1 MRSILLVLSRVQV
14 IIAIIVVC
22 LSFTTQ
28 RAERYGDTIQ
38 IVLPLLAWA
47 CEGSVGQ
54 GTEYVVR
61 YTAMLVTAHAAKFAL
76 AGTEVNR
83 RPNGGEK
90 GFPSAHTSTAVLG
103 ASAMV
108 HGCLRNRPVAQAA
121 VLIAAGFVGGSRI
134 DAGAHNIWQVF
145 AGALLG
151 YLCDR
156 LLRAK
161 SAMRSRVVRFLQRG
175 RSAAISLVM
184 ITGSFAARA
193 ARSLRNT
200 PVWDSVWQALTRT
213 AGLAGAL
220 MVLVA
225 SAARSENFEISI
237 YGGGQIAQS
246 GNVSG
251 TDPALGSFAFDPG
264 WQAKSLDPPPYY
276 GLRATWWRTET
287 FGIGVEV
294 NHTKVYS
301 DPSAMSANGFDRL
314 EFTDGL
320 NIVTANVLRRWTA
333 SPRFWPYVG
342 VGAGVAIPHVE
353 VTTAAGKT
361 FGYEVTGP
369 AVTWLAGV
377 QIPLDG
383 RWSIFTE
390 YKGARSWN
398 EADLTPGGTLDAD
411 VTTHS
416 LNLGLSWAF

>member
-1 MRSILLVLSRVQV
+1 MRPILLLLSRVHV
-14 IIAIIVVC
+14 IAAIIVVC
-22 LSFTTQ
+22 LSFTAN

-47 CEGSVGQ
+47 CEGSVGR
-54 GTEYVVR
+54 GTEYVAR
-61 YTAMLVTAHAAKFAL
+61 YTVMLATAHAAKLAL
-76 AGTEVNR
+76 TGTEVNR

-108 HGCLRNRPVAQAA
+108 HGCLSRQPIAQAA
-121 VLIAAGFVGGSRI
+121 VVIAAGFVGGSRI
-134 DAGAHNIWQVF
+134 DAGAHNVWQVF

-156 LLRAK
+156 LLRAN
-161 SAMRSRVVRFLQRG
+161 SALRCRVIRFLRKGRHASVSVIRLLGSSSARG
-175 RSAAISLVM
+175 LAN
-184 ITGSFAARA
+184 
-193 ARSLRNT
+193 LRNGT
-200 PVWDSVWQALTRT
+200 VRAVTRTLART
-213 AGLAGAL
+213 AGLAGTL
-220 MVLVA
+220 LVLFA
-225 SAARSENFEISI
+225 PAARSENFEISL

-264 WQAKSLDPPPYY
+264 WQAKSFDPPPYY
-276 GLRATWWRTET
+276 GVRATWWRTET
-287 FGIGVEV
+287 LGIGVEV
-294 NHTKVYS
+294 NHTKIYAG
-301 DPSAMSANGFDRL
+301 PSEMSANGFDRL

-320 NIVTANVLRRWTA
+320 NIVTANVLRRWTV
-333 SPRFWPYVG
+333 SPGFRPYVG
-342 VGAGVAIPHVE
+342 VGAGIAIPHVE

-361 FGYEVTGP
+361 FGYQVTGP

-377 QIPLDG
+377 QVPLDG